1 MFKPLYATF
10 CSGMQNARLGHEIA
24 FFTSKSDMLSPHVAD
39 LIRDGESMI
48 TWWEAL
54 LLCCFIGWII
64 ENRIDKVTEAI
75 EKLGKDL
82 HADIKDLTG
91 IIERKGN

>member
-1 MFKPLYATF
+1 
-10 CSGMQNARLGHEIA
+10 MQNARLGHEIA
-24 FFTSKSDMLSPHVAD
+24 FFTSKSDMPSPHVAD

-75 EKLGKDL
+75 EKLALG
-82 HADIKDLTG
+82 
-91 IIERKGN
+91 RYKGPDARRSWRLSHTALGLPS